1 MHDTASSCAISV
13 DARTGKDWT
22 TSVATSLFLAVGLC
36 QCLRTSISRCEQC
49 EVSDNGLLKRQR
61 CPITTSKGTGLFVYK
76 RPPIAITKD
85 STRVAEARKVCTHLG
100 KHIRSCDCVPAIAGA
115 SHSLLQDTVLQLLV
129 KEKALLPAVGGQL
142 PKIRCSVG
150 ERRKKRRGRRYCCVF
165 DCHNQEGVDS
175 SVTFYSFPTRSYETE
190 RRQRWIQAVR
200 RVEPDGR
207 PWQPNA
213 NTRICSRHFF
223 GNAKSNRMSHPSYVP
238 TIFPPAY
245 HHSGPAEHRWTEQ
258 AGACMKSL
266 ENNRASQRSERRDNN
281 TCSLAGGSHRQPLWP
296 KPPNRSN
303 LEVPSTEE
311 HSTNISIMTSS
322 STPDNSVN
330 AEATLGS
337 ESSALSLVQVHLL
350 QPPDVEQ
357 VFQNTSS
364 ITERKKK
371 HRIPSVTS
379 DLPSTSAVSPTAQ
392 FASVNLT
399 AKPLQQPL
407 PFAKKVDILADVRA
421 GKLSKAEIVYKYHIR
436 WAVLYEVIKAASEID
451 AALKCH
457 GLTPEKRD
465 SHLVSEA
472 HGFKGKLNT
481 TKAQESPERMSAT
494 PGAFFVSEDLYFNP
508 PKKHSRQPG
517 SRPKKYLLPLDVPS
531 ASPTSAETIVDNLDV
546 ASPTATTIKV
556 GKAGCSKRKKRA
568 KPVARTMHT
577 VSMQTVSSSGR
588 GSLITFLSTTN
599 GTDAMTQVNHR
610 RQADKGSG
618 TATQQF
624 QKLPPDLN
632 TEGDC
637 KGLFPPEF
645 SRHFHK
651 VDDNDYNA
659 ACVKDDTVRRPQAPP
674 TLQPKLVDSA
684 SSSTPAESSSFS
696 LLKVKQEIVQGS
708 DTEEI
713 VFDPHVVPKQE
724 PCSPQGGD
732 CDDFVMECDEDV
744 EHSGEQNF
752 QLPQHNVINA
762 VSQWDDVNVKREPSL
777 L

>member
-1 MHDTASSCAISV
+1 MATNID
-13 DARTGKDWT
+13 DA
-22 TSVATSLFLAVGLC
+22 
-36 QCLRTSISRCEQC
+36 
-49 EVSDNGLLKRQR
+49 
-61 CPITTSKGTGLFVYK
+61 
-76 RPPIAITKD
+76 
-85 STRVAEARKVCTHLG
+85 
-100 KHIRSCDCVPAIAGA
+100 
-115 SHSLLQDTVLQLLV
+115 LV
-129 KEKALLPAVGGQL
+129 
-142 PKIRCSVG
+142 RSVG

-165 DCHNQEGVDS
+165 DCHNQEGFDK
-175 SVTFYSFPTRSYETE
+175 SVTFYTFPSRSYETE

-200 RVEPDGR
+200 RIEPDGR

-223 GNAKSNRMSHPSYVP
+223 GNAKSNFMSHPSYVP

-245 HHSGPAEHRWTEQ
+245 HHSGPAEQWTEQ

-266 ENNRASQRSERRDNN
+266 ANNWASQRSERRDDN

-296 KPPNRSN
+296 KPPNRSS
-303 LEVPSTEE
+303 LEVVPSTKED
-311 HSTNISIMTSS
+311 SRNISIMTSS

-337 ESSALSLVQVHLL
+337 ESSAITLVQVHVL
-350 QPPDVEQ
+350 QPPNVEQ
-357 VFQNTSS
+357 VVQNASS

-371 HRIPSVTS
+371 HRIPVVTS

-392 FASVNLT
+392 SASVNLT

-407 PFAKKVDILADVRA
+407 PFAKKVEILADVRA
-421 GKLSKAEIVYKYHIR
+421 GKLSKAEIVFKYHIR

-451 AALKCH
+451 AALNCH

-472 HGFKGKLNT
+472 HGFEGKLNT
-481 TKAQESPERMSAT
+481 SKAQGNPEGISAT

-508 PKKHSRQPG
+508 PKKRSRQPG
-517 SRPKKYLLPLDVPS
+517 SRHKKCLLPLDVQS
-531 ASPTSAETIVDNLDV
+531 ASPASIEKNIDNLDV
-546 ASPTATTIKV
+546 ATPTATTIKI
-556 GKAGCSKRKKRA
+556 GKAGHSKRKKRA
-568 KPVARTMHT
+568 KSVARAMHT
-577 VSMQTVSSSGR
+577 VSTQTVSSSGR

-637 KGLFPPEF
+637 KGLFPPDF

-651 VDDNDYNA
+651 ADNNDYNP
-659 ACVKDDTVRRPQAPP
+659 ACIEDDTVRWLRAPLAP
-674 TLQPKLVDSA
+674 QPKLVDSA
-684 SSSTPAESSSFS
+684 SSSAPAESSGFS
-696 LLKVKQEIVQGS
+696 LLKVKQEVVQGS

-713 VFDPHVVPKQE
+713 VFDPLVVPKQE

-732 CDDFVMECDEDV
+732 CDDFVMECHEDV
-744 EHSGEQNF
+744 KHSGEPNF
-752 QLPQHNVINA
+752 QLPPHNAINA
-762 VSQWDDVNVKREPSL
+762 MSQWDDVNVKREPSSL
-777 L
+777 